1 MSAEMR
7 NPRRLEM
14 DHGGSTCCS
23 VYRRECGGW
32 EPPKGGPAVAPI
44 RAIIAATTAVTAIAP
59 AADAAIASTLATVM
73 ADTAAMADTP
83 VTGDIQATAD
93 TAIAVG
99 MIGKP

>member
-1 MSAEMR
+1 MSAETR

-32 EPPKGGPAVAPI
+32 EPPKGGPCGGAYPSYNRGYYSSYSYRPCGGCRYRVYPGYGYGGYG
-44 RAIIAATTAVTAIAP
+44 
-59 AADAAIASTLATVM
+59 SYGGY
-73 ADTAAMADTP
+73 P

-99 MIGKP
+99 MAGKQ